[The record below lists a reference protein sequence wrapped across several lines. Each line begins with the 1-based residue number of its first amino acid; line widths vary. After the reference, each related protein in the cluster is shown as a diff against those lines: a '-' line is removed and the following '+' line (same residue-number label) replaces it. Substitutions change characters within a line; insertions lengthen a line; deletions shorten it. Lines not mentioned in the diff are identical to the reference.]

1 MAARKQYPL
10 RIDPVV
16 WEAVERW
23 AKDVKQI
30 YPIASR
36 CGVFAKSDVQPLL
49 NEGAA
54 PADIAASIFQAVANQ
69 TVSGLSS
76 SR

>member
-23 AKDVKQI
+23 ACLL
-30 YPIASR
+30 YT
-36 CGVFAKSDVQPLL
+36 SD
-49 NEGAA
+49 AA
-54 PADIAASIFQAVANQ
+54 DE
-69 TVSGLSS
+69 L
-76 SR
+76 